1 MKSINIKGPSFIN
14 ILVSDH
20 NKYTK
25 EPFILLMAST
35 SSSKAIMF
43 LAFQTVQKIHKGP
56 TLQSTFYLQ
65 EEWDTACSNKTKGGL
80 GVRRLSLLNKALLC
94 KWNLH
99 FAMEREVFWR
109 QIING
114 KYEEV
119 EEGWCFKEVRNSYGV
134 RLWEDYKEIMGDCQQ

>member
-1 MKSINIKGPSFIN
+1 
-14 ILVSDH
+14 
-20 NKYTK
+20 
-25 EPFILLMAST
+25 
-35 SSSKAIMF
+35 MF